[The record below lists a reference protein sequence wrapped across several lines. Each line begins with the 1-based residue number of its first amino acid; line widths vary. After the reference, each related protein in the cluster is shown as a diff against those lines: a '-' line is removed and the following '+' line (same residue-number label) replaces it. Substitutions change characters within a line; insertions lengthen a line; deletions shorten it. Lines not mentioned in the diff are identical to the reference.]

1 MNGYLIVFSIQSP
14 WATRCAAETINF
26 ISLIIKVVVIGKFLA
41 TFDWSVRWYND
52 MLLLLYGDYFCRT
65 ISVTRVI
72 QIASLISMEC
82 RIDDILFVKTEK
94 IAVTNTFLFVD
105 NLTFIRNFVTNLLT
119 YVFYHNFICSKIFVG
134 KEPVPVN
141 LAWPN
146 LNTLRLC
153 LT

>member
-1 MNGYLIVFSIQSP
+1 
-14 WATRCAAETINF
+14 
-26 ISLIIKVVVIGKFLA
+26 
-41 TFDWSVRWYND
+41 
-52 MLLLLYGDYFCRT
+52 MLLLLNCDYFCRT
-65 ISVTRVI
+65 IGVTRVI
-72 QIASLISMEC
+72 QIASLISMEG

-134 KEPVPVN
+134 KESVPVN
-141 LAWPN
+141 LARPN

-153 LT
+153 LTQSVFHGDG